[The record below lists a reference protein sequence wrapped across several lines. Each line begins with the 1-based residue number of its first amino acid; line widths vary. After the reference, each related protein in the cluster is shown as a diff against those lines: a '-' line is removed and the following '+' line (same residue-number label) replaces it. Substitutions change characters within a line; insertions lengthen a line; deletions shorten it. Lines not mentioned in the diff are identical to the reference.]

1 MGGDAGQAMLNVIV
15 GVEMWRCLEDNV
27 KVRMEVGW

>member
-15 GVEMWRCLEDNV
+15 GVEMWRCLED
-27 KVRMEVGW
+27 KVRMEVG